1 MPDGV
6 SDGCR
11 TAVGRGAEREALN
24 ACPFDDRFE
33 IQELRVKGE
42 IRIVPVRRSPA
53 STIVQDNAPAEP
65 HKCIRCILQPRES
78 RRVHVHIPEAESLT

>member
-1 MPDGV
+1 VPDGV

-11 TAVGRGAEREALN
+11 TTVGRGAEREALN

-42 IRIVPVRRSPA
+42 IRIVPVRRSSYRTTRQPSPTNASVASFSPA
-53 STIVQDNAPAEP
+53 NPDVYMCTS
-65 HKCIRCILQPRES
+65 PR
-78 RRVHVHIPEAESLT
+78 PKA